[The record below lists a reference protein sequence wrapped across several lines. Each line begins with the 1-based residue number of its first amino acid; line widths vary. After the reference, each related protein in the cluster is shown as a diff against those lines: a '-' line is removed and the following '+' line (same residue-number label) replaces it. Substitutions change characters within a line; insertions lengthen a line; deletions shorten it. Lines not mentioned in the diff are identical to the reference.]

1 MARRTPI
8 HVAHPMAESRAGPLA
23 PASPHRELEPPQSVK
38 TARQAGTCAGSA
50 SRLNDSPVGTPAVM
64 MIDQTAP
71 LLLDGYMYLT
81 RLRERAGRDTVPLR
95 LLGRP
100 ATCLVGAEAT
110 KLFYDPTSFDRH
122 GVVPP
127 NVQKT
132 LFGDAAVHL
141 LDGSAHQ
148 QRKAFFVNAL
158 DPAGTQ
164 ALTEAVCRSWD
175 RAVQRWRGS
184 TIVLFDE
191 ASRLLTEA
199 VHKWA
204 GVHLADS
211 DVARTAADMVAM
223 VDGFASVGTRYVRAA
238 TARNRQERRIEELAA
253 DARNGRRPAPAGT
266 PFGMALE
273 HHDEAG
279 DLLDEHT
286 VAVEMLNLLR
296 PTVAVAWFVMYSAH
310 ALHHWPAERTR
321 LATNDTEAAMTF
333 THEVRRFYPFAPL
346 LAARARRDL
355 YFDGT
360 SIPGNTLGVLD
371 IFGQNHHPDLWPD
384 PWTFSSTRHTER
396 PPGMFDLVPQGGGDT
411 VAGHRCPGEPA
422 TVDILTALAP
432 RMTALD
438 ARLPEQDLSVT
449 RHRIPAR
456 VTSGV
461 ILEIPPA

>member
-1 MARRTPI
+1 
-8 HVAHPMAESRAGPLA
+8 
-23 PASPHRELEPPQSVK
+23 
-38 TARQAGTCAGSA
+38 
-50 SRLNDSPVGTPAVM
+50 
-64 MIDQTAP
+64 MIDRTAP

-100 ATCLVGAEAT
+100 ATCLVGPEAT
-110 KLFYDPTSFDRH
+110 KLFYDSTSFDRH

-141 LDGSAHQ
+141 LDGAAHH
-148 QRKAFFVNAL
+148 QRKALFVNVL
-158 DPAGTQ
+158 DTAGTH

-175 RAVQRWRGS
+175 RAIPRWRGS
-184 TIVLFDE
+184 SIVLFDE
-191 ASRLLTEA
+191 ATRVLTEA
-199 VHKWA
+199 VHEWA
-204 GVHLADS
+204 GIPLADS
-211 DVARTAADMVAM
+211 DVEHTAADMIAM

-238 TARNRQERRIEELAA
+238 TARKRQERRIEELAA
-253 DARNGRRPAPAGT
+253 DARNGHRPAPADT

-273 HHDEAG
+273 HRDEAG

-296 PTVAVAWFVMYSAH
+296 PTVAVAWFVTYAAH

-321 LATNDTEAAMTF
+321 LARADTEAAMAF

-346 LAARARRDL
+346 LAARARQDL
-355 YFDGT
+355 YFDGIT
-360 SIPGNTLGVLD
+360 IPSNTLGVLD
-371 IFGQNHHPDLWPD
+371 VFGQNHHQDLWPD
-384 PWTFSSTRHTER
+384 PWTFTSARHIER
-396 PPGMFDLVPQGGGDT
+396 PPGMFDLVPQGGGDP
-411 VAGHRCPGEPA
+411 VSGHRCPGEPA
-422 TVDILTALAP
+422 TVEILTALAP
-432 RMTALD
+432 RIMALD

-461 ILEIPPA
+461 ALEVPPG